1 MAAKARRTLGVHS
14 LHSLGVF
21 PSPLW
26 GGVRGG
32 GRAIL
37 SQVAPPRFTRT
48 TPLPTPPP
56 QGGREQT
63 EFAALICSN
72 IAYASQAGALSDN
85 SHPMPLPLS
94 GLLVVSLEQALAA
107 PMCTCRL
114 ADAGARVIKVE
125 RPEGD
130 FARYYDKLAVP
141 KRPSPQP
148 SPRKRGEGAHRASGE
163 TQEDDER
170 TPGESG
176 EGESAYFVWLNR
188 GKESLVLDLARE
200 NDKALLAAIIAKA
213 DVFVQNLKP
222 GAIAKLGFPPEKL
235 RRAHPRLVICSISG
249 YGEAGPYARRK
260 AYDMLVQAESGLA
273 SITGG
278 PEAPARVGVS
288 ICDIAAGMNA
298 YEAIL
303 EALFFRARSGEGA
316 AISISMFDAMAD
328 WMAVPLIQYEG
339 GAPPKRMGLAHTS
352 IAPYGAFPTKDGAD
366 ILISIQ
372 SDREWR
378 VLAEKVLGDG
388 ALAADPAFATNVE
401 RVKRRAET
409 DARVAKVFGAME
421 AAALTQKLAEND
433 IAFARVNTTGDLAT
447 HPQLRRIQVATPSGP
462 VSYPA
467 PPARSDAAQ
476 RRYRA
481 VPTLGAH
488 TAKIWAEFMPDAK
501 RS

>member
-1 MAAKARRTLGVHS
+1 
-14 LHSLGVF
+14 
-21 PSPLW
+21 
-26 GGVRGG
+26 
-32 GRAIL
+32 
-37 SQVAPPRFTRT
+37 
-48 TPLPTPPP
+48 
-56 QGGREQT
+56 
-63 EFAALICSN
+63 
-72 IAYASQAGALSDN
+72 
-85 SHPMPLPLS
+85 MPLPLS
-94 GLLVVSLEQALAA
+94 GLLVVSLEQAVAA

-141 KRPSPQP
+141 RARFALSRNSVHSPPPLAGEGQGGGTQQDSSVQARPLPNP
-148 SPRKRGEGAHRASGE
+148 PPRAGEGADRASGE
-163 TQEDDER
+163 EG
-170 TPGESG
+170 PGK
-176 EGESAYFVWLNR
+176 SAYFVWLNR

-200 NDKALLAAIIAKA
+200 DDKALLAAIIAKA

-222 GAIAKLGFPPEKL
+222 GAVGKLGFPVDKL
-235 RRAHPRLVICSISG
+235 RQKHPRLVICSISG
-249 YGEAGPYARRK
+249 YGEEGPYAKRK

-288 ICDIAAGMNA
+288 VCDIAAGMNA

-303 EALFFRARSGEGA
+303 EALFSRERTGEGA

-339 GAPPKRMGLAHTS
+339 GAEPKRMGLAHTS

-378 VLAEKVLGDG
+378 VLAEKVLGD
-388 ALAADPAFATNVE
+388 AVLAADPAFATNVE

-409 DARVAKVFGAME
+409 DARVADVFGAMQE
-421 AAALTQKLAEND
+421 ATLTQKLAEND
-433 IAFARVNTTGDLAT
+433 IAFARVNTVADLAK
-447 HPQLRRIQVATPSGP
+447 HPQLSRIQVATPSGP
-462 VSYPA
+462 VSLPA
-467 PPARSDAAQ
+467 PPARSDAAA

-488 TAKIWAEFMPDAK
+488 TAKVWAEFMPGAK
-501 RS
+501 RSCE